1 MTSNI
6 VLKKI
11 MTLLSL
17 QEKGEIALTY
27 ARLKDG
33 TIVESPTFDVEEPLD
48 VVSEDGTKTPAPD
61 GWHELALK
69 DTEGNETYIKVYA
82 EGGVIKERE
91 NVELEMVDVKD
102 IPQDGPSKANRPVNE
117 VPTLEG
123 SVTSGSTKLAETEL
137 PSGDGVEESVEPLT
151 EDTDKAEPEEKT
163 EEMKAYEKLSYRIE
177 ELEKKLQAMEEV
189 KEESDIEPKE
199 VDEEDELPK
208 LDGAPTEKI
217 AGNTKLSSV
226 KTKQKSAN
234 TQNRFLE
241 KLYK

>member
-1 MTSNI
+1 
-6 VLKKI
+6 

-17 QEKGEIALTY
+17 ETKGEVALTY

-33 TIVESPTFDVEEPLD
+33 TILESPTFDVGEPVE

-61 GWHELALK
+61 GEHEIALK
-69 DTEGNETYIKVYA
+69 DSEGNETIIKVITKDGKI
-82 EGGVIKERE
+82 EERE
-91 NVELEMVDVKD
+91 NVELEIVDVKD
-102 IPQDGPSKANRPVNE
+102 IPQANQKDEAND
-117 VPTLEG
+117 VPTAEG

-137 PSGDGVEESVEPLT
+137 PSGDGVEESVDPLT
-151 EDTDKAEPEEKT
+151 EDTDKPEVEEKT

-177 ELEKKLQAMEEV
+177 ELEKKIAQMEEV
-189 KEESDIEPKE
+189 KEESDIEPEE

-208 LDGAPTEKI
+208 LDGAPTEKVS
-217 AGNTKLSSV
+217 GNTKLSSV
-226 KTKQKSAN
+226 RTKEKSAS

>member
-17 QEKGEIALTY
+17 ETKGEVALTY

-33 TIVESPTFDVEEPLD
+33 TIVESPTFDVEEPLE

-82 EGGVIKERE
+82 EGGIIKERE
-91 NVELEMVDVKD
+91 NVELEIVDVKE
-102 IPQDGPSKANRPVNE
+102 IPQANQKDKAND
-117 VPTLEG
+117 VPTAEG

-151 EDTDKAEPEEKT
+151 EDTDKPEVEEKT
-163 EEMKAYEKLSYRIE
+163 EEMKKYEELSYRIE
-177 ELEKKLQAMEEV
+177 ELEKKLQALAEVEV
-189 KEESDIEPKE
+189 KEESDIEPEE

-208 LDGAPTEKI
+208 LDGAPTEKVS
-217 AGNTKLSSV
+217 GNTKLSSV
-226 KTKQKSAN
+226 KGKEKVAN